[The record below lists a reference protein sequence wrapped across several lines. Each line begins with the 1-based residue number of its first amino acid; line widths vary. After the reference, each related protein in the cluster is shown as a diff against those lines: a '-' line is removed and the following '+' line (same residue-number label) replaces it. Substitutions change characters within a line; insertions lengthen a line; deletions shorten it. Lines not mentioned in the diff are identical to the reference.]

1 MLLNSR
7 ASLTCFRA
15 CFLPGR
21 AKDLSRPGKYYIS
34 YTESSKFF
42 LIDLKSGFAV
52 PVKLV
57 GLMKMCLIETYSRV
71 WVGKHL
77 SDLFPIRNGLKKG
90 DALSQLLFNF
100 SLEFAIRRVQVN
112 QDDLKLNGTL
122 QLLVYADGA
131 NILGGNVRTIEKN
144 TEAFLVASKEFG
156 QEVYADT
163 TKYMV
168 TSRDQDEGRSHSI
181 KINNSSFERM
191 EEFKYLGK
199 TLTNKKLYS
208 GRN

>member
-1 MLLNSR
+1 
-7 ASLTCFRA
+7 
-15 CFLPGR
+15 
-21 AKDLSRPGKYYIS
+21 
-34 YTESSKFF
+34 
-42 LIDLKSGFAV
+42 
-52 PVKLV
+52 
-57 GLMKMCLIETYSRV
+57 MKHSRV
-71 WVGKHL
+71 WVGKNL